1 MFVKEKQNLFLKD
14 KVATIIFTSED
25 LKDFVATVLSA
36 TIKVPVSEIRDS
48 LVILPNRVNTN
59 INTQYS
65 EVDALYKT
73 NNSYINV
80 EFNNYNY
87 KTLDSKN
94 NKYVCHLLLKQLKI
108 NKRNVEILPIYQ
120 ININDYDKYGYG
132 KFIYRSCMMEEEL
145 HVRRDNYLKII
156 DINLEYLREIE
167 YTEIIKMSDESLE
180 KLLYFFV
187 NSDIEM
193 LKKIY
198 DGVDIMEKVVEKLI
212 DLTEDLEDSLYYNR
226 EELRNETLYGMGSDE
241 TRLDIAKNLLK
252 LKNLLIEKNFKEP
265 KFLAVITG
273 GKFAYTTEDNVKVIP
288 IGCLR

>member
-252 LKNLLIEKNFKEP
+252 LNITDNDIMTATGLSKEELENLKNS
-265 KFLAVITG
+265 
-273 GKFAYTTEDNVKVIP
+273 
-288 IGCLR
+288 